1 VKNMGRKRSLDN
13 ILLSEYVSIS
23 ELVEL
28 SGVRYSTIK
37 YYTEESMI
45 PFEQEDTRLTRR
57 YPRELALKRLE
68 EIRVMK
74 EEEGLTIK
82 QIIERLNG
90 NGDFSQK

>member
-1 VKNMGRKRSLDN
+1 MGRKRSLDK
-13 ILLSEYVSIS
+13 ILSSEYVSIG

-37 YYTEESMI
+37 YYTEEDMI
-45 PFEQEDTRLTRR
+45 PFEQEDTRLTRK

-82 QIIERLNG
+82 QIKENL
-90 NGDFSQK
+90 

>member
-1 VKNMGRKRSLDN
+1 MGRKRTLDN
-13 ILLSEYVSIS
+13 ILSSEYVSIS

-28 SGVRYSTIK
+28 SGIRYSTIK

-57 YPRELALKRLE
+57 YSRELALKRLE

-74 EEEGLTIK
+74 EEEGLTIN
-82 QIIERLNG
+82 QIKERLNE
-90 NGDFSQK
+90 

>member
-1 VKNMGRKRSLDN
+1 MGRKRSLDK
-13 ILLSEYVSIS
+13 ILSSEYVSIS

-37 YYTEESMI
+37 YYTEEDMI
-45 PFEQEDTRLTRR
+45 PFEQEDTRLTRK

-82 QIIERLNG
+82 QIKEKLLL
-90 NGDFSQK
+90 

>member
-1 VKNMGRKRSLDN
+1 MGRKRSLDK
-13 ILLSEYVSIS
+13 ILTSEYVSIS

-37 YYTEESMI
+37 YYTEEGMI
-45 PFEQEDTRLTRR
+45 SFEQEDIRLTRR
-57 YPRELALKRLE
+57 YPREVALKRLE

-82 QIIERLNG
+82 QIKEKL
-90 NGDFSQK
+90 KM

>member
-1 VKNMGRKRSLDN
+1 MGRKRSLDK
-13 ILLSEYVSIS
+13 ILSSEYVSIS

-37 YYTEESMI
+37 YYTEEDMI
-45 PFEQEDTRLTRR
+45 SFEQEDIRLKRR

-74 EEEGLTIK
+74 EEEGWTIK
-82 QIIERLNG
+82 QIKEKLLCR
-90 NGDFSQK
+90 Q

>member
-1 VKNMGRKRSLDN
+1 MGRKRSLDK
-13 ILLSEYVSIS
+13 ILSSEYVSIS

-37 YYTEESMI
+37 YYTEEDMI
-45 PFEQEDTRLTRR
+45 SFEQEDIRLTRR

-82 QIIERLNG
+82 QIKEKL
-90 NGDFSQK
+90 

>member
-1 VKNMGRKRSLDN
+1 MGRKRSLDK
-13 ILLSEYVSIS
+13 ILSSEYVSIS

-37 YYTEESMI
+37 YYTEENMI
-45 PFEQEDTRLTRR
+45 PFEQEDTRLTRK

-82 QIIERLNG
+82 QIKEKLLL
-90 NGDFSQK
+90 

>member
-1 VKNMGRKRSLDN
+1 MGKKRSLDK
-13 ILLSEYVSIS
+13 ILSSEYVSIS

-37 YYTEESMI
+37 YYTEEGMI
-45 PFEQEDTRLTRR
+45 PFEQEDTRLTRK

-74 EEEGLTIK
+74 EEAGLTIK
-82 QIIERLNG
+82 QIKEKLLL
-90 NGDFSQK
+90 

>member
-1 VKNMGRKRSLDN
+1 MARKRSLDK
-13 ILLSEYVSIS
+13 ILSSEYVSIS

-37 YYTEESMI
+37 YYTEEDMI
-45 PFEQEDTRLTRR
+45 PFEQEDTRLTRK
-57 YPRELALKRLE
+57 YPRELALKRLQ

-82 QIIERLNG
+82 QIEDKLL
-90 NGDFSQK
+90 

>member
-1 VKNMGRKRSLDN
+1 MGRKRSLDN
-13 ILLSEYVSIS
+13 ILSSEYVSIS

-37 YYTEESMI
+37 YYTEEAMI

-68 EIRVMK
+68 EIRKMK
-74 EEEGLTIK
+74 EEDGWTIK
-82 QIIERLNG
+82 QIKERLNG
-90 NGDFSQK
+90 NGDFSQR

>member
-1 VKNMGRKRSLDN
+1 MGRKRSLDN
-13 ILLSEYVSIS
+13 ILSSEYVSIS

-28 SGVRYSTIK
+28 SGARYSTIK
-37 YYTEESMI
+37 YYTEEAMI

-82 QIIERLNG
+82 QIIEKLNG
-90 NGDFSQK
+90 HGD

>member
-1 VKNMGRKRSLDN
+1 MGRKRSLDK
-13 ILLSEYVSIS
+13 IISSPYVSIS

-37 YYTEESMI
+37 YYTEEDMI

-68 EIRVMK
+68 DIRVMK
-74 EEEGLTIK
+74 EEGGLTIQ
-82 QIIERLNG
+82 QIKEKLGLLN
-90 NGDFSQK
+90 

>member
-1 VKNMGRKRSLDN
+1 MGRKRSLN
-13 ILLSEYVSIS
+13 KILSSEYVSIS

-37 YYTEESMI
+37 YYTEEGMI
-45 PFEQEDTRLTRR
+45 PFEQEDIRLTRK

-74 EEEGLTIK
+74 EEEGMTIK
-82 QIIERLNG
+82 QIKEKL
-90 NGDFSQK
+90 SL

>member
-1 VKNMGRKRSLDN
+1 MGRKRSLDK
-13 ILLSEYVSIS
+13 ISSSEYVSIS

-37 YYTEESMI
+37 YYTEEDMI
-45 PFEQEDTRLTRR
+45 SFEQEDIRLTRR

-82 QIIERLNG
+82 QIKEKL
-90 NGDFSQK
+90 

>member
-1 VKNMGRKRSLDN
+1 MGRKRSLDK
-13 ILLSEYVSIS
+13 ILSSEYVSIS

-37 YYTEESMI
+37 YYTEEDMI
-45 PFEQEDTRLTRR
+45 PFEQEDIRLTRR

-74 EEEGLTIK
+74 EAEGLTIN
-82 QIIERLNG
+82 QIKEKL
-90 NGDFSQK
+90 

>member
-1 VKNMGRKRSLDN
+1 MGRKRSLDK
-13 ILLSEYVSIS
+13 ILASEYVSIS

-37 YYTEESMI
+37 YYTEENMI
-45 PFEQEDTRLTRR
+45 SFEQEDTRLTRR

-74 EEEGLTIK
+74 EVEGLTIK
-82 QIIERLNG
+82 QIKEKL
-90 NGDFSQK
+90 

>member
-1 VKNMGRKRSLDN
+1 MGRKRSLDK
-13 ILLSEYVSIS
+13 ILSSEYVSIS

-37 YYTEESMI
+37 YYTEEGMI
-45 PFEQEDTRLTRR
+45 PFEQEDTRLTRK

-82 QIIERLNG
+82 DIKEKL
-90 NGDFSQK
+90 

>member
-1 VKNMGRKRSLDN
+1 MGRKRSSDK
-13 ILLSEYVSIS
+13 ILSLEYVSIS

-28 SGVRYSTIK
+28 SKVRYSTIK
-37 YYTEESMI
+37 YYTEEGMI
-45 PFEQEDTRLTRR
+45 PFEQEDIRLIRK

-82 QIIERLNG
+82 QIKEKL
-90 NGDFSQK
+90 

>member
-1 VKNMGRKRSLDN
+1 MGRKRSLDK
-13 ILLSEYVSIS
+13 ILSSEYVSVS

-37 YYTEESMI
+37 YYTEENMI
-45 PFEQEDTRLTRR
+45 AFEQEDTRLTRR
-57 YPRELALKRLE
+57 YPRESSIKRLE

-82 QIIERLNG
+82 QIKEKL
-90 NGDFSQK
+90 

>member
-1 VKNMGRKRSLDN
+1 MGRKRSLDK
-13 ILLSEYVSIS
+13 ILSSEYVSIS

-37 YYTEESMI
+37 YYTEEDMI
-45 PFEQEDTRLTRR
+45 PFEQEDTRLTRK

-68 EIRVMK
+68 EIRAMK

-82 QIIERLNG
+82 QIKEKLFYRTKRCSNG
-90 NGDFSQK
+90 

>member
-1 VKNMGRKRSLDN
+1 MGRKRSLDN
-13 ILLSEYVSIS
+13 ILSSEFVSIS

-37 YYTEESMI
+37 YYTEEDMI

-57 YPRELALKRLE
+57 YPREIALKRLE

-74 EEEGLTIK
+74 EEDGLTIK
-82 QIIERLNG
+82 QIKEKLY
-90 NGDFSQK
+90 